1 MQPGGLRQT
10 FTVTAVNGAY
20 AAETLNI
27 TDNAATGGVLEISPL
42 IESLPASATVE
53 LWLLRVDGDPATA
66 GDWKL
71 ALSWNATGLQDLV
84 PLAFWRGA
92 EIRVKSGGTSGTAAV
107 SATWS

>member
-20 AAETLNI
+20 ASEVMDI
-27 TDNAATGGVLEISPL
+27 DSSAAPGGVLEISPL

-53 LWLLRVDGDPATA
+53 LWLLRVDGNPETS

-71 ALSWNATGLQDLV
+71 ALSWNTTGLQDLV
-84 PLAFWRGA
+84 PLAFWRGI